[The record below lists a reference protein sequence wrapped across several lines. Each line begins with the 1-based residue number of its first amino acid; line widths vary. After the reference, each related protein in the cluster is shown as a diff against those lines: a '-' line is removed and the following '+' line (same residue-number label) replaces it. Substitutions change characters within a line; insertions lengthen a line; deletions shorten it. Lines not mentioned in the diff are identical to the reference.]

1 MVKRANSIDNLRSSI
16 SPFDAIK
23 RALLRRGFV
32 PEAKVKPAGTGK
44 PDGQPQAEGWEDKG
58 KNELEHVA
66 EVAQEI
72 LYETDTVFPFTLF
85 PDTITLEREKVNI
98 SKRFFFKVAKIIHI
112 PVRDLL
118 NVEADVGPFFGSL
131 HISSRYY
138 STKPFTIN
146 FLWKSDTLKLQR
158 LLQGYIIAYERE
170 IDASKIKKDK
180 LIQLLDDIG
189 KGHSEDQ
196 D

>member
-1 MVKRANSIDNLRSSI
+1 MVKRANSFNNLKSSI
-16 SPFDAIK
+16 SPFEAIK
-23 RALLRRGFV
+23 RALVRRGFV
-32 PEAKVKPAGTGK
+32 PEAKVKPASQDKSSG
-44 PDGQPQAEGWEDKG
+44 PAEAAEWGDKG
-58 KNELEHVA
+58 ANELEHVA
-66 EVAQEI
+66 EVAKEI

-98 SKRFFFKVAKIIHI
+98 SKRVFFKVAKIIHI

-138 STKPFTIN
+138 STKPFTVN
-146 FLWKSDTLKLQR
+146 FLWKNDTLKLQR

-189 KGHSEDQ
+189 KGHSADQ
-196 D
+196 A